1 MDTERDLVRR
11 VLSGDDAA
19 WSALV
24 REYAPL
30 VWSVARRHRLSRA
43 DAADAS
49 QNTWIAVARRL
60 PTLRRP
66 DRLAGWIA
74 TTARRECLK
83 IYADRGREIPA
94 EWLDAP
100 EPTDGDPE
108 PAVLRSVRDRMLWQ
122 AFGSL
127 PGRCRHL
134 LGLLVQ
140 APELT
145 YPQLGRALGINVN
158 SVGQTRGRCLALLRR
173 RLAMLDIRE
182 ESAG

>member
-1 MDTERDLVRR
+1 MSTEGDLVRG
-11 VLSGDDAA
+11 VLAGEDAA

-49 QNTWIAVARRL
+49 QNTWVAVALRL

-83 IYADRGREIPA
+83 IHAAQGREVLA
-94 EWLDAP
+94 DDVDVP
-100 EPTDGDPE
+100 EPIDGSPE
-108 PAVLRSVRDRMLWQ
+108 AVVLRSVRDRMLWE
-122 AFGSL
+122 AFASL
-127 PGRCRHL
+127 PGRCRQL
-134 LGLLVQ
+134 LGLLAQ

-145 YPQLGRALGINVN
+145 YSQLSRALGINVN
-158 SVGQTRGRCLALLRR
+158 SIGQTRGRCLDLLRR
-173 RLAMLDIRE
+173 RLAILDIRE

>member
-1 MDTERDLVRR
+1 MDTKGELLRR
-11 VLSGDDAA
+11 VLAGDEIA
-19 WSALV
+19 WRALV

-30 VWSVARRHRLSRA
+30 VWAVARRHGLCRA

-60 PTLRRP
+60 PTLRHA

-74 TTARRECLK
+74 TTARHESLK
-83 IYADRGREIPA
+83 IRAERGREIPA
-94 EWLDAP
+94 DRFDVAEPVDGP
-100 EPTDGDPE
+100 ES
-108 PAVLRSVRDRMLWQ
+108 AVLRSARDRALWR
-122 AFGSL
+122 AFASL
-127 PGRCRHL
+127 PGRCRGL
-134 LGLLVQ
+134 LGLLAQ

-145 YPQLGRALGINVN
+145 YPQVGRALGINVN
-158 SVGQTRGRCLALLRR
+158 SVGQTRGRCLSLLRR